1 MPGQKSNEESGEVG
15 ERHSEELRKRDW
27 GRLESADSLIA
38 GLEDFAGDEDV
49 ACERLIAGETPP
61 GTDLSVRGSNSR
73 VSSCSLIEPRRA
85 PASLQLLKLLQVLT
99 GSTRSTQVLT
109 GSRTLCRRDGFNPSS
124 PLPLIFLHERS

>member
-1 MPGQKSNEESGEVG
+1 MPGQKSNEESGETVG

-38 GLEDFAGDEDV
+38 GDEDFAAGDEDV

-85 PASLQLLKLLQVLT
+85 PASLQLLKLQQVLT

-109 GSRTLCRRDGFNPSS
+109 GSRRGLRCFPSPETRVDG
-124 PLPLIFLHERS
+124 

>member
-1 MPGQKSNEESGEVG
+1 MPGQKSNEESGETVG
-15 ERHSEELRKRDW
+15 EGDRHSEELRKRDW

-49 ACERLIAGETPP
+49 ACERLIAGETLP

-85 PASLQLLKLLQVLT
+85 PASLQLLKLQQVLT

-109 GSRTLCRRDGFNPSS
+109 GSRRGLRCFPSPETKVDG
-124 PLPLIFLHERS
+124 

>member
-1 MPGQKSNEESGEVG
+1 MPGQKSNEESGETVG
-15 ERHSEELRKRDW
+15 EGDSRHSEELRKRDW

-38 GLEDFAGDEDV
+38 GDEDFAGDEDV

-85 PASLQLLKLLQVLT
+85 PASLQL
-99 GSTRSTQVLT
+99 
-109 GSRTLCRRDGFNPSS
+109 F
-124 PLPLIFLHERS
+124 

>member
-1 MPGQKSNEESGEVG
+1 MPGQKSNEESGETVG
-15 ERHSEELRKRDW
+15 EGDSRHSEELRKRDW

-85 PASLQLLKLLQVLT
+85 PASLQL
-99 GSTRSTQVLT
+99 
-109 GSRTLCRRDGFNPSS
+109 F
-124 PLPLIFLHERS
+124 

>member
-1 MPGQKSNEESGEVG
+1 MPGQKSNEESGETVG

-49 ACERLIAGETPP
+49 ACERLIAGETLP

-85 PASLQLLKLLQVLT
+85 PASLQLLKLQQVLT

-109 GSRTLCRRDGFNPSS
+109 GSRRGLRCFQS
-124 PLPLIFLHERS
+124 PETKVNG